1 MDPIIVTFVILGLAI
16 ICFVTEIIPLGA
28 TTICVPIALYFTGV
42 IDSTQMV
49 AGIVDSTVLMFL
61 FMFIVGGCFLKS
73 GLAKTIGE
81 QIAKVMKTETSLMLG
96 FMLFTCILS
105 AFLSNTGTTVT
116 VLPIIIGTCE
126 AKGYNPI
133 KHILGVGF
141 SAQVGGMLALPGCP
155 PNATVKSF
163 LEGIGTGQTFG
174 FLEYAIV
181 GAPVCVIM
189 IVYYLTIGQKII
201 PKNKELVK
209 KAKMDP
215 NAVYKA
221 KDQIIVGI
229 VFILVVI
236 SMALESVTGIPLF
249 VSAMVGA
256 VVLMLF
262 KVVGPEE
269 AFEEYV
275 DWNTIM
281 VIAGMLPMGTALQ
294 VSGAADLIAN
304 TAMNVIGD
312 STSPILYSLVI
323 FIIGAFLT
331 QFMSNSAATALL
343 SPIIISIAQGVGMD
357 PKFAL
362 MTLCMSASCSF
373 LTPMATPVNTIVMG
387 YTGFTFNDFLKTG
400 ILPLLIIGVFMIFY
414 IPFIWA

>member
-1 MDPIIVTFVILGLAI
+1 MDPIIVTFVVLGLAI

-42 IDSTQMV
+42 IDSKQMV

-81 QIAKVMKTETSLMLG
+81 QIAKVMKTETTLMLG
-96 FMLFTCILS
+96 FMLFTCTLS

-133 KHILGVGF
+133 KHILSVGF
-141 SAQVGGMLALPGCP
+141 AAQVGGMIALPGAP

-163 LEGIGTGQTFG
+163 LDELGTGETFG
-174 FLEYAIV
+174 FFEYALV
-181 GAPVCVIM
+181 GLPVSAI
-189 IVYYLTIGQKII
+189 TILYFLLLGQKIV

-209 KAKMDP
+209 KAKIDP
-215 NAVYKA
+215 NAEYKVR
-221 KDQIIVGI
+221 DQVVVGV
-229 VFILVVI
+229 VFLLVVI
-236 SMALESVTGIPLF
+236 SMAMESVTGVPLF

-269 AFEEYV
+269 AFEDCV

-281 VIAGMLPMGTALQ
+281 VIAGMLPLGTALQ
-294 VSGAADLIAN
+294 VSGAAELIAN
-304 TAMNVIGD
+304 TAMNIIGD
-312 STSPILYSLVI
+312 STSPLLYSLVI

-331 QFMSNSAATALL
+331 QFMSNTAATAML
-343 SPIIISIAQGVGMD
+343 SPIIITIAQGVGMD

-362 MTLCMSASCSF
+362 MMLCMSASCSF
-373 LTPMATPVNTIVMG
+373 LTPMATPVNTVVMG
-387 YTGFTFNDFLKTG
+387 YTGFTFNDFFKTG
-400 ILPLLIIGVFMIFY
+400 LPLIIIVGVFMIFY
-414 IPFIWA
+414 IPFVWA

>member
-1 MDPIIVTFVILGLAI
+1 
-16 ICFVTEIIPLGA
+16 
-28 TTICVPIALYFTGV
+28 
-42 IDSTQMV
+42 
-49 AGIVDSTVLMFL
+49 
-61 FMFIVGGCFLKS
+61 
-73 GLAKTIGE
+73 
-81 QIAKVMKTETSLMLG
+81 
-96 FMLFTCILS
+96 
-105 AFLSNTGTTVT
+105 
-116 VLPIIIGTCE
+116 
-126 AKGYNPI
+126 
-133 KHILGVGF
+133 
-141 SAQVGGMLALPGCP
+141 
-155 PNATVKSF
+155 
-163 LEGIGTGQTFG
+163 
-174 FLEYAIV
+174 
-181 GAPVCVIM
+181 M